1 MHRIS
6 PFRKLLL
13 VVVVVAAVLASVPQ
27 TATAGSGTICNYYSD
42 ASYSQIV
49 GARGY
54 NCCGNPVNWGVVTGY
69 SLCFAEYCASC
80 PS

>member
-1 MHRIS
+1 MHRIL

-27 TATAGSGTICNYYSD
+27 TAIAGVGNICRYYSD

-49 GARGY
+49 GARGS
-54 NCCGNPVNWGVVTGY
+54 NCCGQSVDWGVVTGF
-69 SLCFAEYCASC
+69 SFCFAEYCASC
-80 PS
+80 P